1 MLISQQEIIDE
12 ILSITPIL
20 IFMKQFLLI
29 IYTNG
34 QDIFKI
40 FFFIIITIEVLGL

>member
-34 QDIFKI
+34 QAIFKI
-40 FFFIIITIEVLGL
+40 FFF